1 MSSNFEKMQERI
13 ARKGIQAAD
22 IRHSGLLT
30 QEQIQ
35 FIDFDKVYMWVRTGD
50 WKQKD
55 FKRWLKALRV
65 VE

>member
-1 MSSNFEKMQERI
+1 MSPHIEKMQERI

-30 QEQIQ
+30 EKQIQ
-35 FIDFDKVYMWVRTGD
+35 FIEFDKVYMWVRTGD

-55 FKRWLKALRV
+55 FKRWLKALKV
-65 VE
+65 ME

>member
-1 MSSNFEKMQERI
+1 MSSNIEKMQERI

-22 IRHSGLLT
+22 IKHSGLLT
-30 QEQIQ
+30 AQQIQ

-55 FKRWLKALRV
+55 FKRWLKALKV
-65 VE
+65 ME